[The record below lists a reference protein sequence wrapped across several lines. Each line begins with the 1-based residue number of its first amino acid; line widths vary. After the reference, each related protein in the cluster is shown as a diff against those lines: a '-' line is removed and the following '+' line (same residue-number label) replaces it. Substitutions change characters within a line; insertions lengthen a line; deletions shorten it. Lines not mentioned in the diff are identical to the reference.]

1 MRVVA
6 QHLAIGTTF
15 TVSVQEDYSMTVDEK
30 WLREWEA
37 IMNRIESIDARLWQ
51 GAGILLLL
59 SVGGI
64 SLLGWHPPVSRADF
78 ISAVGSGVFSLLVLA
93 VWWFIFHRWIHL
105 QRIYS
110 YRAREIEAELELR
123 LNRYA
128 RLFEYWE
135 DETAVGLDKKEFK
148 NRYPDAYERFQEF
161 WENQQKRRF
170 SRLTIQ
176 WALRLLTLIL
186 VVAWVA
192 FVLAHAVGLFWPTLL
207 GLQ

>member
-1 MRVVA
+1 MA
-6 QHLAIGTTF
+6 
-15 TVSVQEDYSMTVDEK
+15 VDEK

-64 SLLGWHPPVSRADF
+64 SLLGWDPPISRADLIF
-78 ISAVGSGVFSLLVLA
+78 AVGSGVFSLLVLA

-135 DETAVGLDKKEFK
+135 AETAVGLDKKEFK
-148 NRYPDAYERFQEF
+148 EKDPVAYDRFERF
-161 WENQQKRRF
+161 WESQHKRRF
-170 SRLTIQ
+170 SHLTIQ
-176 WALRLLTLIL
+176 WSLRLLTLIL

-192 FVLAHAVGLFWPTLL
+192 FVLVHAAGLFWPTLL